1 MGTSNADSGILEE
14 LKALNK
20 SWCTSISPD
29 KEETSNVTDAKSNG
43 KEEADPKKKKAPLT
57 PLVKARNAIS
67 KLPPSSDSIVPYL
80 FSALNKTTKD
90 VNKTPQ
96 DATSAAPSSQS
107 PTDMEK
113 DSENNFKLR
122 QMEWH
127 VVLVLELLCASQSRD
142 GLVSMAAVLDAL
154 VASIR
159 LYREEQSRTKHK
171 KLDKKK
177 KKKKKR
183 KRKASPQILSQEDK
197 EKLLLDHLIEVLSRA
212 PFLLPRTVPLSQFLN
227 TNILSDKILWASLP
241 NVVSHIYQAFEIPNP
256 HLKKPKDRSLLLGS
270 SVLDPNI
277 VVDSTERDSAIPKA
291 SKKKNVDSEASKKRK
306 TEKLQNIA
314 KTKKRQRLASLTS
327 KKKHR
332 GSHFH
337 RNLDDISKLLDKNQS
352 KSALSANRDK
362 SKLGRN
368 DKSTALKERKS
379 NTGNSKSKLSAKA
392 GRTETNK
399 LNPDKNQKSV
409 RSKRPLNATVVR
421 RNDNIDDL
429 LADPMAKRSST
440 NDKIA
445 NGNPSRKSSNSNES
459 TTVETL
465 PMTPRR
471 KVRSDAESR
480 IISET
485 PVPSSSGRRMV
496 VGETPVPADRTTVA
510 ETPTYDNRFGSTPIS
525 SAPFFSPPPLPS
537 PMTLPTPSVE
547 ETTKQPVK
555 LFGLLKRTNSITSRG
570 RMETGMKGGAKNRAP
585 STSSIDKGLAFLRS
599 KST

>member
-14 LKALNK
+14 LKALNE
-20 SWCTSISPD
+20 SWCRSISPD
-29 KEETSNVTDAKSNG
+29 KDETSNGTDSKSNG
-43 KEEADPKKKKAPLT
+43 QEDGNPKKKKAPLT
-57 PLVKARNAIS
+57 PLEKARNAIS

-80 FSALNKTTKD
+80 FSSLHATTKD
-90 VNKTPQ
+90 VNNTSQ
-96 DATSAAPSSQS
+96 DATSATPSSQS
-107 PTDMEK
+107 PPDTEK
-113 DSENNFKLR
+113 VSENDYKLR

-142 GLVSMAAVLDAL
+142 GLVSMPAVLDEL

-159 LYREEQSRTKHK
+159 LHREEQSRTKHQ
-171 KLDKKK
+171 KLDKRK

-183 KRKASPQILSQEDK
+183 KREPSPTILSQEEK
-197 EKLLLDHLIEVLSRA
+197 EKLLLNHMIEVLSRA
-212 PFLLPRTVPLSQFLN
+212 PFLLPRTIPLSQFLN
-227 TNILSDKILWASLP
+227 TNVLSDKTLWKNLP
-241 NVVSHIYQAFEIPNP
+241 NVVSYIYQAFEIPNP
-256 HLKKPKDRSLLLGS
+256 HLKKPKDRSMLLGS

-277 VVDSTERDSAIPKA
+277 VIDSTERDSTIPKA
-291 SKKKNVDSEASKKRK
+291 SKKKNVDVEASKKRK

-337 RNLDDISKLLDKNQS
+337 RNLDDISKLLDKTQS
-352 KSALSANRDK
+352 KSALSASRGK

-368 DKSTALKERKS
+368 DKSATLKERKS
-379 NTGNSKSKLSAKA
+379 NTDNSKSALSAKA
-392 GRTETNK
+392 GRAETNK

-409 RSKRPLNATVVR
+409 RSKRPLNATVLR
-421 RNDNIDDL
+421 RKDNIDDL
-429 LADPMAKRSST
+429 LADPTAKRSST
-440 NDKIA
+440 NHKAA
-445 NGNPSRKSSNSNES
+445 NGNPSKKSSTSNQS
-459 TTVETL
+459 TTVDAL

-480 IISET
+480 IINET

-525 SAPFFSPPPLPS
+525 SAPFFSPPPLLS

-570 RMETGMKGGAKNRAP
+570 RMETGMKGGAKNRAQ